1 METVIVILLVLVLA
15 GQAAIILLRARDN
28 KNTDLSRIE
37 DMLSKHLSD
46 GADRADRSADRLV
59 QAWAAQSKANAED
72 AARRQ
77 EALLEKLSAGLDGI
91 RSACS
96 ELLASGQRDQAE
108 RLDAA
113 AAAMRTDLAAMR
125 DAVAKSGSDAN
136 AAMIKALR
144 EGREEQAASFRD
156 LNRDTA
162 ENLRASR
169 EALDAQS
176 EKLAGFQQTME
187 RLLGDI
193 RTASAESARIMGDM
207 VSGKLDDGRKSTGA
221 SIDALKTVVQA
232 SMDRI
237 IDAVNARLKDLQAS
251 NESRLDRMQAIVD
264 EKLQKTLDSRLAAS
278 FKQVSDQLA
287 SVGQGLG
294 EMKTLASDVGSLKNA
309 LTNVKARG
317 TYGEVRCG
325 KLLEDILAPGQFAA
339 NVNIKG
345 ANVVEYAVRLPGTG
359 GGEVLLP
366 IDSKFPIE
374 DYNRLLDAEDKP
386 AIEAARKALRT
397 KVLLFAKDISD
408 KYIEPPKTTGFAL
421 MFLPTEGLYAEVVRD
436 ASLFEE
442 LRDKYHVT
450 AVGMTTLSAFLSS
463 LQIGFKTLAI
473 EKRSQDV
480 AQSLAAV
487 KSELGKF
494 GEMLEKAQRQVQLAD
509 QTLGT
514 LSGTRLNA
522 INRKLRGVDA
532 LPETDSQRILG
543 LAPGEE
549 A

>member
-1 METVIVILLVLVLA
+1 MDIVI
-15 GQAAIILLRARDN
+15 IILLALILILQAVSVLLGIRNR
-28 KNTDLSRIE
+28 KPSDLSGIE
-37 DMLSKHLSD
+37 PMLSKYLSD
-46 GADRADRSADRLV
+46 AADRSDRTADRLV
-59 QAWAAQSKANAED
+59 QSWAVQAKSDAED

-77 EALLEKLSAGLDGI
+77 EALLEKLSSGLDGI
-91 RSACS
+91 RAACS
-96 ELLASGQRDQAE
+96 DILAAGQRDQAE

-113 AAAMRTDLAAMR
+113 ARAMQSDLAAMR
-125 DAVAKSGSDAN
+125 DAVLKNGQDAN
-136 AAMIKALR
+136 GAMLKALR

-162 ENLRASR
+162 ENLKASR
-169 EALDAQS
+169 EILDAQS
-176 EKLAGFQQTME
+176 DKMAGFQQSME

-193 RTASAESARIMGDM
+193 RTASADGARSMGDM
-207 VSGKLDDGRKSTGA
+207 VSAKLDDGRKSTGE
-221 SIDALKTVVQA
+221 SIDGLKRAVQV
-232 SMDRI
+232 SLDRI
-237 IDAVNARLKDLQAS
+237 IEAVNARLKALQDS
-251 NESRLDRMQAIVD
+251 NESRLDRMQGIVD

-294 EMKTLASDVGSLKNA
+294 EMKNLASDVGSLKNA

-325 KLLEDILAPGQFAA
+325 KLLEDILAPGQFEA

-345 ANVVEYAVRLPGTG
+345 GNVVEYAVKLPGTG

-374 DYNRLLDAEDKP
+374 DYNRLLDAEDK
-386 AIEAARKALRT
+386 ASIENARRALRA
-397 KVLLFAKDISD
+397 KILLFAKDIHD

-436 ASLFEE
+436 AALFEE
-442 LRDKYHVT
+442 LRDKYGVT

-463 LQIGFKTLAI
+463 LQIGFKTMAI

-480 AQSLAAV
+480 AQTLAAV
-487 KSELGKF
+487 KSEIGKF
-494 GEMLEKAQRQVQLAD
+494 GDMLDKAQRQVQLAD

-522 INRKLRGVDA
+522 ISRKLRGVDA
-532 LPETDSQRILG
+532 LPEADAQAILG
-543 LAPGEE
+543 LGPGEE